1 MSSLWPVVRPVV
13 QPVVR
18 LVRRPN
24 LRPVL
29 SQVRIGMLTPW
40 AYRTSIMLGYP
51 AVAVQIAL
59 YSVVWRAIYAG
70 HDGEVAGADVRTAVG
85 YAVLGLTIAG
95 VLNTSPYHSIASRV
109 REGLIGVDLT
119 RPIGLL
125 TQNLAFQTGAVL
137 AGLPTVAVGLGTGLV
152 VGGLA
157 PPRDPGAAGWFA
169 VSLLLA
175 FAVSQLTTMLM
186 ALTSFW
192 TMEVGGINMTF
203 FVVRTFMSGAIL
215 PLWFMPGWLQ
225 AVAGALPFQASAYT
239 PLAIYFGRPPG
250 GLLPAL
256 GVQVLWIVVLGG
268 LCAWVWSRARRR
280 VVVQGG

>member
-1 MSSLWPVVRPVV
+1 MSSLRLDPRPA
-13 QPVVR
+13 PRHGTHSR
-18 LVRRPN
+18 LRAVS
-24 LRPVL
+24 

-40 AYRTSIMLGYP
+40 AYRTSVLLGYP
-51 AVAVQIAL
+51 AIAVQIAL

-70 HDGEVAGADVRTAVG
+70 HDGTVAGSDVRTAVG
-85 YAVLGLTIAG
+85 YAVLGLTVSG
-95 VLNTSPYHSIASRV
+95 VLNTSPYQSIASRV

-125 TQNLAFQTGAVL
+125 TQNLAFQTGAVV
-137 AGLPTVAVGLGTGLV
+137 ASLPTVLVGLGTGLV

-157 PPRDPGAAGWFA
+157 PPTSAAAAGWFA
-169 VSLLLA
+169 VSLLFA

-192 TMEVGGINMTF
+192 TLEVGGINMTF

-225 AVAGALPFQASAYT
+225 AVAVALPFQASTYT

-250 GLLPAL
+250 GVPMAL
-256 GVQVLWIVVLGG
+256 GVQALWIVVLGG
-268 LCAWVWSRARRR
+268 LCSWVWSRARHR

>member
-1 MSSLWPVVRPVV
+1 MSSLRLDPRPVPKPRLR
-13 QPVVR
+13 PV
-18 LVRRPN
+18 LS
-24 LRPVL
+24 PVL

-40 AYRTSIMLGYP
+40 AYRTSVLLGYP
-51 AVAVQIAL
+51 AIAVQIAL

-70 HDGEVAGADVRTAVG
+70 HDGPVAGADVRTAVG
-85 YAVLGLTIAG
+85 YAVLGLTVSG

-109 REGLIGVDLT
+109 REGLIGMDLT

-125 TQNLAFQTGAVL
+125 TQNLAFQTGAVV
-137 AGLPTVAVGLGTGLV
+137 ASLPTVAVGLGTGLV

-157 PPRDPGAAGWFA
+157 PPTSAAAAGWFV

-192 TMEVGGINMTF
+192 TLEVGGINMTF

-225 AVAGALPFQASAYT
+225 AVAVALPFQASTYT

-250 GLLPAL
+250 GLAAAL
-256 GVQVLWIVVLGG
+256 GVQALWIVVLGG
-268 LCAWVWSRARRR
+268 LCGWVWSRARRR

>member
-1 MSSLWPVVRPVV
+1 M
-13 QPVVR
+13 
-18 LVRRPN
+18 
-24 LRPVL
+24 L

-40 AYRTSIMLGYP
+40 AYRTSILLGYP
-51 AVAVQIAL
+51 AIAVQIAL

-109 REGLIGVDLT
+109 SDGLIGVDLT

-125 TQNLAFQTGAVL
+125 TQNLAFQTGAVV
-137 AGLPTVAVGLGTGLV
+137 ASMPTVAVGLGTGLV

-157 PPRDPGAAGWFA
+157 PPKSVAAAGWFV

-192 TMEVGGINMTF
+192 TIEVGGITMTF

-215 PLWFMPGWLQ
+215 PLWFMPDWLR
-225 AVAGALPFQASAYT
+225 AVAVALPFQASTYT

-250 GLLPAL
+250 GLPAAL
-256 GVQVLWIVVLGG
+256 GVQTVWIVVLGG
-268 LCAWVWSRARRR
+268 LCAWVWSRARHR